1 MYNFFINIVKT
12 YMPVTVSNA
21 VSLIFQ
27 IEGNNG
33 DMISR
38 HLQTLLSFGN
48 KNLEELQIHSVEL
61 FN

>member
-1 MYNFFINIVKT
+1 MKT